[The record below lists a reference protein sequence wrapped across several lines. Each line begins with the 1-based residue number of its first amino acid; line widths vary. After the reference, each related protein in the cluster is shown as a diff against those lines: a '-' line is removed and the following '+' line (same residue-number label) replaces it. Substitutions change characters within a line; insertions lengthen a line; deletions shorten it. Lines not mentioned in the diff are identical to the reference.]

1 MEADRLRLTGKGPL
15 GTAEVGKPDRFR
27 VDRVQH
33 QQGVDHVPGDLP
45 RCWPTSAIARC
56 LGGGPPPLAALVKG
70 LQQRGHR
77 AAASGVMPSQVRSDA
92 PWTVILE
99 VAAGL
104 TQAQDC

>member
-1 MEADRLRLTGKGPL
+1 
-15 GTAEVGKPDRFR
+15 
-27 VDRVQH
+27 
-33 QQGVDHVPGDLP
+33 
-45 RCWPTSAIARC
+45 
-56 LGGGPPPLAALVKG
+56 VKG